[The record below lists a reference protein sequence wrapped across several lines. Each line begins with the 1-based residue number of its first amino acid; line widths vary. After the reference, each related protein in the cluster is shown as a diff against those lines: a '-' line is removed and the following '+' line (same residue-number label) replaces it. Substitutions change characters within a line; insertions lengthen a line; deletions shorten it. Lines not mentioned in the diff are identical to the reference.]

1 MRGLVVALAL
11 AAVSVVGPPT
21 AAAAPVAAPANA
33 VCSGSSVGPGIA
45 PPDRVPLGIPG
56 FHASWY
62 GQSGYPTLCPGERSN
77 AVVAFYNSGS
87 RGWVNGRMG
96 KVAYLGTWNGDPG
109 QDEPTVLGGN
119 GEMGSPQTGWPR
131 FNRVATQPS
140 DYVGP
145 GQVAWF
151 QFSIQAPDRPG
162 FYRLYIR
169 PLVEG
174 ATWMEDAGVYWQ
186 VTVLNPDGT
195 PPAGRVTSRVPAPIE
210 DTSPGWAPADFNNVG
225 FAQPPAVGIVLS
237 GGITGSWTSSWQ
249 TTRFPFSQLIPSW
262 TADTPAGRG
271 LAVGVQGPTAGV
283 CAAPRCG

>member
-1 MRGLVVALAL
+1 MRGLLVALAL

-21 AAAAPVAAPANA
+21 AAAAPVAAPAKA

-87 RGWVNGRMG
+87 RGWVSGRMG
-96 KVAYLGTWNGDPG
+96 EVAYLGTWNG
-109 QDEPTVLGGN
+109 
-119 GEMGSPQTGWPR
+119 
-131 FNRVATQPS
+131 
-140 DYVGP
+140 GP

-151 QFSIQAPDRPG
+151 QFAIQAPDRPG

-186 VTVLNPDGT
+186 VTVLGADGT
-195 PPAGRVTSRVPAPIE
+195 PPAGRVSSRVPAPIE
-210 DTSPGWAPADFNNVG
+210 DTSPAWAPAEFNSV
-225 FAQPPAVGIVLS
+225 AVAPSPDSGIALT
-237 GGITGSWTSSWQ
+237 GGTTGS
-249 TTRFPFSQLIPSW
+249 
-262 TADTPAGRG
+262 
-271 LAVGVQGPTAGV
+271 
-283 CAAPRCG
+283 